1 MEQTSSRVL
10 ATARRVIER
19 YPLCD
24 RCLGRLYAR
33 LGYGWN
39 NRDRGRSLK
48 MAIVMESHWKIRE
61 GDKRE
66 EEWLSNAASNIG
78 SVALPLAREVL
89 GIDVDERRCYI
100 CGGLLDKV
108 IEDSIGDAAVLA
120 RAYEVER
127 LVVGAIVDRDV
138 LEREEEVKA
147 WAGLPYGE
155 SIKSEI
161 RREVGKRLQ
170 DHGFTIDFD
179 EPEATV
185 HVHYPSGSVTIQV
198 NSLLVKGR
206 YWKLGRNISQAYWPS
221 PTGPRYF
228 SVEEALWGLL
238 RLTGGERLVIH
249 ASGREDVDARMLGTG
264 RPVIVEVKAPRRR
277 RITPGMVD
285 EAVAGTSRGVV
296 RFKMEGLARRREVQL
311 YKEEAQERAKTYKA
325 LVAFSSQPP
334 GDWPARLKEAL
345 EGRVINQWTPSRVLH
360 RRPNILR
367 RKRVY
372 RVDCLELD
380 PGVGECLITGEGGLY
395 IKELV
400 SGDGGRTEP
409 SFTSILGVDSVCVE
423 LDVVSVHQA
432 SEPFNTASVNG
443 ASKRGD

>member
-1 MEQTSSRVL
+1 MSGYESIVL
-10 ATARRVIER
+10 AKARRVLER

-33 LGYGWN
+33 LGYGWS

-48 MAIVMESHWKIRE
+48 MAIVMESHWRIRE
-61 GDKRE
+61 GDEAER
-66 EEWLSNAASNIG
+66 EWLAKHAGSIG

-89 GIDVDERRCYI
+89 GVEAGEERCYI
-100 CGGLLDKV
+100 CGGLLDRV
-108 IEDSIGDAAVLA
+108 IEESLDDAAALA
-120 RAYEVER
+120 RAYDVRR
-127 LVVGAIVDRDV
+127 LVVGAIVDRGV
-138 LEREEEVKA
+138 LEREEEVKS

-170 DHGFTIDFD
+170 AMGFTVDFD

-185 HVHYPSGSVTIQV
+185 HVHYPSGRVTIQV

-277 RITPGMVD
+277 RVTPGEVE
-285 EAVAGTSRGVV
+285 EAVAETSRGVV
-296 RFKMEGLARRREVQL
+296 VFRMEGLARRREVQL

-325 LVAFSSQPP
+325 LVAFSQPP
-334 GDWPARLKEAL
+334 PEGWPERLREEL
-345 EGRVINQWTPSRVLH
+345 EGRVVSQWTPRRVLH

-372 RVDCLELD
+372 RVDCVELA
-380 PGVGECLITGEGGLY
+380 PGLGECLITGEGGLY

-400 SGDGGRTEP
+400 SGDEGRTEP
-409 SFTSILGVDSVCVE
+409 SFASILGVDAACVE

-432 SEPFNTASVNG
+432 SEPFNTSRVNG